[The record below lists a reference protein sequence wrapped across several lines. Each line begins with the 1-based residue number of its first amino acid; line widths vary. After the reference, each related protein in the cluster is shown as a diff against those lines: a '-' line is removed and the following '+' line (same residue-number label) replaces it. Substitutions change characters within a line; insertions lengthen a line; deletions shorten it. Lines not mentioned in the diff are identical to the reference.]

1 MGQMAFES
9 TAKRFVAFTASL
21 DANVATLDE
30 YLTTGQM
37 ALESTAKRFVAFTAS
52 FDAKV
57 VVFDAQTAVF
67 DE

>member
-1 MGQMAFES
+1 MAFES
-9 TAKRFVAFTASL
+9 TAKRFVTFTASL
-21 DANVATLDE
+21 DANDDVLDE
-30 YLTTGQM
+30 YLTTGKM

-52 FDAKV
+52 FDANV